1 MTILHRAL
9 LVTLVM
15 ATLLTGCANLLPNRR
30 PPPATPH
37 DLGWLP
43 PPPAAP
49 LTEIP
54 IVAVECP
61 PWLNDPALR
70 YRPKGG
76 DATSLQTYPDDYWL
90 APPRELVLDRLRQ
103 SLLASRHAA
112 VIASSPRYRL
122 EVRLL
127 KFEQE
132 QSALN
137 AEAVVTLQALLKDP
151 RNRRQYASPVM
162 EERVVTPS
170 GPSGAVRG
178 LGEAT
183 DQIIARLM
191 TWTAET
197 QTQMPPD
204 TAAPIPAPN
213 STKAGLRSLFPERTL
228 R

>member
-1 MTILHRAL
+1 M
-9 LVTLVM
+9 
-15 ATLLTGCANLLPNRR
+15 
-30 PPPATPH
+30 
-37 DLGWLP
+37 
-43 PPPAAP
+43 
-49 LTEIP
+49 
-54 IVAVECP
+54 
-61 PWLNDPALR
+61 
-70 YRPKGG
+70 
-76 DATSLQTYPDDYWL
+76 
-90 APPRELVLDRLRQ
+90 
-103 SLLASRHAA
+103 
-112 VIASSPRYRL
+112 IASSPRYRL

-137 AEAVVTLQALLKDP
+137 TEAVVTLQALLKDP

>member
-1 MTILHRAL
+1 MTTLHRAL
-9 LVTLVM
+9 LTMLVM

-30 PPPATPH
+30 PPLATPH

-43 PPPAAP
+43 PPPAVP

-70 YRPKGG
+70 YRPNGG

-90 APPRELVLDRLRQ
+90 APPRELVLDRLQQ
-103 SLLASRHAA
+103 SVLASRHAA

-132 QSALN
+132 QRTLN
-137 AEAVVTLQALLKDP
+137 AEAVVTLQAVLKDP
-151 RNRRQYASPVM
+151 RNRRQFASPVM
-162 EERVVTPS
+162 EERVATPS

-183 DQIIARLM
+183 DRIIARLM
-191 TWTAET
+191 TWVAQT
-197 QTQMPPD
+197 QTHMPSDP
-204 TAAPIPAPN
+204 AAPVPVPS
-213 STKAGLRSLFPERTL
+213 STKAEWRSLFPERTH